1 MLPPV
6 ATEQKPHSSDERRF
20 RMAFSD
26 DLPNIFDL
34 DDALEKVGGDREILE
49 EILVVFS
56 ETFPDQLSELKN
68 AIDNGDAPIVERAAH
83 TLKGSVGTFSAKKAL
98 ETAFRLETMG
108 RDGELQEA
116 EAVYSKLKQ
125 EVEELDAALRAT
137 LSES

>member
-1 MLPPV
+1 MV
-6 ATEQKPHSSDERRF
+6 
-20 RMAFSD
+20 FSD

-34 DDALEKVGGDREILE
+34 DDALERVGGDREILE

-56 ETFPDQLSELKN
+56 ETYPDQLSELKD

-98 ETAFRLETMG
+98 ETALRLEIMG
-108 RDGELQEA
+108 HDGQLQEA
-116 EAVYSKLKQ
+116 AAVYSILEQ
-125 EVEELDAALRAT
+125 EVEELEAALRTT

>member
-1 MLPPV
+1 
-6 ATEQKPHSSDERRF
+6 
-20 RMAFSD
+20 MAFSD
-26 DLPNIFDL
+26 DLPCIFDL

-56 ETFPDQLSELKN
+56 DSYPDQLSELKN
-68 AIDNGDAPIVERAAH
+68 AIDNGDAPTVERAAH

-108 RDGELQEA
+108 RDGNLQEA
-116 EAVYSKLKQ
+116 AAVYPKLEQ
-125 EVEELDAALRAT
+125 EVEELEAALKAT

>member
-1 MLPPV
+1 
-6 ATEQKPHSSDERRF
+6 
-20 RMAFSD
+20 MAFSD

-34 DDALEKVGGDREILE
+34 DDALEKVGGDKEILE

-56 ETFPDQLSELKN
+56 ESYPDQLSELKK

-83 TLKGSVGTFSAKKAL
+83 TLKGSVGTFSGKKAL

-108 RDGELQEA
+108 RDGNLQEA
-116 EAVYSKLKQ
+116 AAVYFKLEQ
-125 EVEELDAALRAT
+125 EIEELEAALRAS